1 MVFTYLLA
9 NDIGKV
15 RLLVPDNKPAAYI
28 FENDEITAMLTLEG
42 DDVRCAA
49 ALALE
54 TMASDEA
61 YVQKVIRILDL
72 STNGAATA
80 AALMARAA
88 RLREQAAAAD
98 VTGLFDWAEMVT
110 NDFSMRERLD
120 AEALRDA

>member
-1 MVFTYLLA
+1 MVFTYALA
-9 NDIGKV
+9 TDIGKV
-15 RLLVPDNKPAAYI
+15 RLMVPDNKVASYI
-28 FENDEITAMLTLEG
+28 FEDDEITAMLALEG

-49 ALALE
+49 ALCLE

-80 AALMARAA
+80 AMLMARAA
-88 RLREQAAAAD
+88 RLREQAAALD
-98 VTGLFDWAEMVT
+98 VTGLFDYAEMVT

-120 AEALRDA
+120 AEALRHA